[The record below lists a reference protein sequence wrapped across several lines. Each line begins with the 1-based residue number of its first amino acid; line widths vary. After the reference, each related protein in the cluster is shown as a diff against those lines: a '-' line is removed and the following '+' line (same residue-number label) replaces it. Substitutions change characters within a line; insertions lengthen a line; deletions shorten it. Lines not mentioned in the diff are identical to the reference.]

1 MFDASL
7 ALAAEGENG
16 PASELSQLDDLDS
29 VTAIDGE

>member
-1 MFDASL
+1 MLDESF
-7 ALAAEGENG
+7 ALAADGENG